1 MGELERVLPR
11 RQKVLV
17 GVKLRTRG
25 EGIAEDCGLL
35 VQFALDRVVTPGD
48 EVVVVNVLQRS
59 AALGSTL
66 MAAADSRDMLVQ
78 EAAALDTALRRH
90 AVPFVT
96 LGHAKQVTV
105 SSRVLFA
112 ERQKDAVADALA
124 VEAVWEAA
132 TVLLVGSSGKRHF
145 TGGVYHGPGEYCIRN
160 VPPMCTVMI
169 VRSNRIL
176 FDQPG
181 RLGSPDSPS
190 DHSRWGG
197 GLSVFVPPIRHA
209 SGGSGSSVSSAST
222 ASSQPTR
229 SPHQRSGAD
238 LNGTMSSTP
247 TRVDGQHGYQLSSMP
262 PRSPPGMPPSPLLLQ
277 GRRIPSDLDLSE
289 DCIRQLASLGTT
301 HRRHFSY
308 DEIVSATGNFAEENF
323 LGEGACGDVFRGM
336 LALELGGH
344 TVAVKRLKK
353 AGEAGLKQIGTE
365 LETLSGLHHRHI
377 VALRG
382 WCIEPKAV
390 LLIFDFMPNGSL
402 DRVLRGEA
410 AAVSDLGL
418 AKLSQDNQ
426 NVSCTNIYG
435 TWGYIA
441 PEYYESGKVGEATD
455 VYAFGVVLFQ
465 LISGRGP
472 IDTSSGERRSL
483 ASWAI
488 LHAKEPRFDD
498 VLVDPR
504 LDGDYDPTQLRVMTM
519 VAFLCIADDP
529 AERPRMSEIVR
540 WLSSSSFQPSNLR
553 RPSAS
558 PPQSNRVPP

>member
-1 MGELERVLPR
+1 
-11 RQKVLV
+11 
-17 GVKLRTRG
+17 
-25 EGIAEDCGLL
+25 
-35 VQFALDRVVTPGD
+35 
-48 EVVVVNVLQRS
+48 
-59 AALGSTL
+59 
-66 MAAADSRDMLVQ
+66 
-78 EAAALDTALRRH
+78 
-90 AVPFVT
+90 
-96 LGHAKQVTV
+96 
-105 SSRVLFA
+105 
-112 ERQKDAVADALA
+112 
-124 VEAVWEAA
+124 
-132 TVLLVGSSGKRHF
+132 
-145 TGGVYHGPGEYCIRN
+145 
-160 VPPMCTVMI
+160 MCTVMI

-176 FDQPG
+176 FGQPG
-181 RLGSPDSPS
+181 RLGNPDSPS

-209 SGGSGSSVSSAST
+209 SGGGGSSVSSAST
-222 ASSQPTR
+222 ASSQPAR
-229 SPHQRSGAD
+229 SPHQRSSAD
-238 LNGTMSSTP
+238 LNGMTSSTP
-247 TRVDGQHGYQLSSMP
+247 TRVDGQHAYQLSSTP
-262 PRSPPGMPPSPLLLQ
+262 PRSPPGMPPSPRLLQ

-308 DEIVSATGNFAEENF
+308 DEIALATGNFAEENF

-336 LALELGGH
+336 LAPELGGH

-365 LETLSGLHHRHI
+365 LETLSCLHHRHI

-402 DRVLRGEA
+402 DRVLRAAGGQPVLSWRMRHRIARGAAEGLKYLHEDCVPAVFHRDVKAANILLDKNHEA
-410 AAVSDLGL
+410 KVSDLGL

-465 LISGRGP
+465 LISGKGP

-488 LHAKEPRFDD
+488 VHAKEAQFDD

-519 VAFLCIADDP
+519 VAFLCVADDP

-540 WLSSSSFQPSNLR
+540 WLSSSTFQPSSLR
-553 RPSAS
+553 RPTAS